1 MRYIARAPLTLSGR
15 DYRPGDV
22 VEEPEGDASDALAA
36 IEAGHLE
43 PLVPEPVEVPTK
55 QRIRR

>member
-15 DYRPGDV
+15 DYRPGDA
-22 VEEPEGDASDALAA
+22 VEEPDGDASDELAA
-36 IEAGHLE
+36 IEAGHLV

-55 QRIRR
+55 QRTRR

>member
-22 VEEPEGDASDALAA
+22 VEEPEGDASDELAA

-43 PLVPEPVEVPTK
+43 PLPEGAHEAPK

>member
-22 VEEPEGDASDALAA
+22 VDEPEGDAGDELAA

-43 PLVPEPVEVPTK
+43 PLATAAPEQPKKRPG
-55 QRIRR
+55 R